1 MGPHPKRVCGRILE
15 YNTMAIWVVSFLN
28 FAYINM
34 NEGGVANEFLMHL
47 WSPMENNWVQNE
59 NSYLGMDC
67 QGGVCANWE
76 HFLNNSGEFRWR
88 TGRNPFL
95 PCCVSCCVVPLKSCD
110 PWWPRLL
117 CSFLLLLSCRWPC
130 KGCVCIYNWSDKAFY
145 TSILFP
151 ICCWKKEKKIASSS
165 KVLHLAAKRE
175 SIFMQHYSKKGNI
188 EVHYVEYLQAK

>member
-1 MGPHPKRVCGRILE
+1 MVSERVNGNCSSSLVGVILWFKTQGSNGGEFLVLRQTMGPHPKRVCGRILE

-95 PCCVSCCVVPLKSCD
+95 PLLYQ
-110 PWWPRLL
+110 LL
-117 CSFLLLLSCRWPC
+117 CRATEILWSMVTQAAVQLPFVARLQVALQRLS
-130 KGCVCIYNWSDKAFY
+130 V
-145 TSILFP
+145 
-151 ICCWKKEKKIASSS
+151 
-165 KVLHLAAKRE
+165 
-175 SIFMQHYSKKGNI
+175 
-188 EVHYVEYLQAK
+188 YLQLEW